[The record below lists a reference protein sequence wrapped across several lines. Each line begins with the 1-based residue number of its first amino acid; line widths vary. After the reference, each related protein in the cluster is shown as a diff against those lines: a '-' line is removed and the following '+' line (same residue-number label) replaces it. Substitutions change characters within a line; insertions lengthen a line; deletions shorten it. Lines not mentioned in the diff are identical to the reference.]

1 MLDVRINGWDQW
13 VISPQYI
20 PCIGRWT
27 NPFTNHLLTS
37 WDIQVYVDCLVS
49 SHRVWHTDQVYI
61 PYTNAIPTVSF
72 IEHFKK
78 KIHHIPFMVYL
89 STWIVDFHGKCVT
102 ADIPVPMGFPYGYL
116 FRTHRKLVGFTSFSD
131 GTEANERKWKL
142 LLGDAAE
149 AKYDAFFNAGD
160 SWESAEGDR
169 MLVYQ
174 FFHKGVGYT

>member
-1 MLDVRINGWDQW
+1 MLEVRINGWDQW

-102 ADIPVPMGFPYGYL
+102 AEIPVPMGFPMGIC
-116 FRTHRKLVGFTSFSD
+116 FGHIGSWLVHHHEFLRRDS

-160 SWESAEGDR
+160 YWETGRETGC
-169 MLVYQ
+169 
-174 FFHKGVGYT
+174 

>member
-1 MLDVRINGWDQW
+1 M
-13 VISPQYI
+13 ISPQYI
-20 PCIGRWT
+20 ACIGRWT
-27 NPFTNHLLTS
+27 NQFTNHLLTS

-102 ADIPVPMGFPYGYL
+102 TDIPVPTGFPYGYL
-116 FRTHRKLVGFTSFSD
+116 FSHIGRLVGSSSRVSPTGLRDPRQRPRGSESCC
-131 GTEANERKWKL
+131 
-142 LLGDAAE
+142 
-149 AKYDAFFNAGD
+149 
-160 SWESAEGDR
+160 WEMRQKRSMMHSS
-169 MLVYQ
+169 MLVTLGRAGRETGCVSISI
-174 FFHKGVGYT
+174 FS